1 MGEDI
6 ACGVLAKDTI
16 QFFLIWVTNFRPVRV
31 VELPPNAHEIKIGVP
46 CPLKNA
52 VPLC

>member
-1 MGEDI
+1 
-6 ACGVLAKDTI
+6 
-16 QFFLIWVTNFRPVRV
+16 V